1 MIIASGK
8 RTQAGRKRKM
18 PADAMLL
25 RSEFIGLNETVPV
38 RDGRRLVYVNF
49 DNAATT
55 PPLKAVVDAVNT
67 LLPWYSSVHRGFGYK
82 SQLSTGIYN
91 RTREYITRFFGAE
104 PGKDLVVFVKNATE
118 ALNKLSYRLPTG
130 QGQVILASRME
141 HHSNDLPWR
150 LRRKTLFTE
159 LTPDGCLDLAD
170 LEEKLKKNRVAL
182 VTLCGA
188 SNVTG
193 IINPLRTI
201 AEMAHYYGAA
211 FLVDAAQLVPHR
223 PLNLR
228 SGAAPDFLAFSGHK
242 LYAPFGAGVLLGP
255 VKAFSK
261 GVPEFT
267 GGGTVAAVSQSRIL
281 FAPPPE
287 REEAG
292 TPNLVGVFALARAL
306 KWLQDH
312 DFPALAAY
320 EESLT
325 HYAYQRLA
333 TVPGIRLYGPPP
345 ARTPRVGVIA
355 FNLEGIPH
363 GLVAA
368 ALAYEAG
375 IGARHGCF
383 CARPYVHHLLRLS
396 PETIAAYEERI
407 AAGKKQD
414 LPGMVRVSFGFYN
427 TREEVDRLIAA
438 LLFIREEEG
447 KIKKSYRQNPVTG
460 EYLPPGEDY
469 RIRLDR
475 HLESFFL

>member
-1 MIIASGK
+1 
-8 RTQAGRKRKM
+8 M
-18 PADAMLL
+18 PANVRLL
-25 RSEFIGLNETVPV
+25 RSEFLGLDEEVPLK
-38 RDGRRLVYVNF
+38 DGRRRVYVNF

-55 PPLKAVVDAVNT
+55 PPLKAVVAAINSF
-67 LLPWYSSVHRGFGYK
+67 LPWYSSVHRGFGYK
-82 SQLSTGIYN
+82 SQLSTGVYN
-91 RTREYITRFFGAE
+91 RAREYITRFFGAD
-104 PGKDLVVFVKNATE
+104 PGKNLTIFVKNATE
-118 ALNKLSYRLPTG
+118 ALNKLSYRLSTRED
-130 QGQVILASRME
+130 QVILASRME

-150 LRRKTLFTE
+150 LKRKTLFAG
-159 LTPDGCLDLAD
+159 LTPDGRLDLGD

-193 IINPLRTI
+193 VINPLQTI

-223 PLNLR
+223 PLHLG
-228 SGAAPDFLAFSGHK
+228 SGEVPDFLAFSGHK

-255 VKAFSK
+255 VEAFSK
-261 GVPEFT
+261 GIPEMI
-267 GGGTVAAVSQSRIL
+267 GGGTVTAVSKTRVL

-292 TPNLVGVFALARAL
+292 TPNLIGAFAVARAL
-306 KWLQDH
+306 KWLDDH

-320 EESLT
+320 EEELT
-325 HYAYQRLA
+325 KYAYQRLA

-345 ARTPRVGVIA
+345 TLTPRVGVIA

-375 IGARHGCF
+375 VGVRHGCF

-396 PETIAAYEERI
+396 PGAVAAYEERI
-407 AAGKKQD
+407 AAGKKED

-427 TREEVDRLIAA
+427 TREEVDRLVAA
-438 LLFIREEEG
+438 LFFLREEEG
-447 KIKKSYRQNPVTG
+447 KIKKSYRLNPVTG
-460 EYLPPGEDY
+460 EYLPPGGDY
-469 RIRLDR
+469 QARLDR
-475 HLESFFL
+475 HLENFFL

>member
-1 MIIASGK
+1 MI
-8 RTQAGRKRKM
+8 
-18 PADAMLL
+18 
-25 RSEFIGLNETVPV
+25 
-38 RDGRRLVYVNF
+38 
-49 DNAATT
+49 
-55 PPLKAVVDAVNT
+55 
-67 LLPWYSSVHRGFGYK
+67 
-82 SQLSTGIYN
+82 
-91 RTREYITRFFGAE
+91 
-104 PGKDLVVFVKNATE
+104 FVKNATE
-118 ALNKLSYRLPTG
+118 ALNKLSYRLRTRR
-130 QGQVILASRME
+130 GQVILASRME

-150 LRRKTLFTE
+150 LKRKTLFTE
-159 LTPDGCLDLAD
+159 LTPDGRLDLGD
-170 LEEKLKKNRVAL
+170 LENKLKNNQVAL

-242 LYAPFGAGVLLGP
+242 LYAPSAPASSWARSKPLAKVFPSLPGAGRWRLFR
-255 VKAFSK
+255 KAGSFCASAGK
-261 GVPEFT
+261 GRGRHAQP
-267 GGGTVAAVSQSRIL
+267 GRC
-281 FAPPPE
+281 
-287 REEAG
+287 
-292 TPNLVGVFALARAL
+292 FALARAL

-375 IGARHGCF
+375 IGVRHGCF

>member
-1 MIIASGK
+1 
-8 RTQAGRKRKM
+8 M
-18 PADAMLL
+18 PADIMLL
-25 RSEFIGLNETVPV
+25 RSEFVGLDERIPV
-38 RDGRRLVYVNF
+38 QDGRRLVYVNF

-55 PPLKAVVDAVNT
+55 PPLKTVVDAVNA

-91 RTREYITRFFGAE
+91 RAREYITRFFGAE
-104 PGKDLVVFVKNATE
+104 PGKDLVIFVKNATE
-118 ALNKLSYRLPTG
+118 ALNKLSYRLQTG
-130 QGQVILASRME
+130 RDQVILASRME

-150 LRRKTLFTE
+150 LNRKTLFTE
-159 LTPDGCLDLAD
+159 LTPDGRLDLAD

-193 IINPLRTI
+193 IINPLQTI

-223 PLNLR
+223 PLHLR
-228 SGAAPDFLAFSGHK
+228 SGEAPDFLAFSGHK

-255 VKAFSK
+255 AKAFAR
-261 GVPEFT
+261 GIPEFT
-267 GGGTVAAVSQSRIL
+267 GGGTVAAVSKSRVL

-292 TPNLVGVFALARAL
+292 TPNLVGAFTLARAL
-306 KWLQDH
+306 KWLQEH

-325 HYAYQRLA
+325 KYAYQRLA

-345 ARTPRVGVIA
+345 AHTPRVGVIT

-368 ALAYEAG
+368 ALAYEAA
-375 IGARHGCF
+375 IGVRHGCF

-396 PETIAAYEERI
+396 PEAIAAYEERI

-438 LLFIREEEG
+438 LFFLREEEG

-460 EYLPPGEDY
+460 EYLPPGDDY